1 MNTLLVICHPIH
13 DSFTRACA
21 DRATAALRAAGHAV
35 DVIDLY
41 GEGFL
46 PELTE
51 HEREVHHEGLDAKP
65 SIAGHAAKLQW
76 ANKLVLVYPTWWGA
90 QPAMLKGWFDRVWT
104 TGVAYELPEG
114 KSQIRGLL
122 RNITSI
128 TAITSH
134 GASKFV
140 NVLEGEPGKRM
151 LSRQIRPL
159 CSWRC
164 RFRWVPMYGVDGAS
178 DADRHAFFT
187 RIDTAMKRR

>member
-1 MNTLLVICHPIH
+1 MNTLVVICHPL
-13 DSFTRACA
+13 DGSFTRVCA
-21 DRATAALRAAGHAV
+21 ERVIAGETVSGRAV
-35 DVIDLY
+35 EVIDLY

-46 PELTE
+46 PELTAA
-51 HEREVHHEGLDAKP
+51 ERAVHHAGLDAKP
-65 SIAGHAAKLQW
+65 LIADHAAKLKS
-76 ANKLVLVYPTWWGA
+76 ANRLVLVYPTWWGA

-128 TAITSH
+128 TAVTTH
-134 GASKFV
+134 GPSKLV

-164 RFRWVPMYGVDGAS
+164 RFRWVPLYGIDKAS
-178 DADRHAFFT
+178 LADREAFLARVDKVFN
-187 RIDTAMKRR
+187 R